1 MATDMPQILNL
12 IGTMGLLR
20 LKVSI
25 TDLKPIWDYILAVP
39 RLERLIL
46 ASDAAAHYEALC
58 QSLQEDITTYHCVT
72 LAQLASLPPVDR
84 LTSLPHCL
92 LTCRAQLWDL
102 AQLIHTATSEEV
114 DTPLFLGSWQS
125 RPPSVEALTYVC
137 RLPLLYRRIAPCTDP
152 SPIGEN
158 YTERLL

>member
-1 MATDMPQILNL
+1 MATDMPQILDL
-12 IGTMGLLR
+12 MGTMGLFR
-20 LKVSI
+20 LKVPI
-25 TDLKPIWDYILAVP
+25 TELKPIWDYIQAVP

-46 ASDAAAHYEALC
+46 ANDTAADYEALC
-58 QSLQEDITTYHCVT
+58 QSLQKDITTYHCVT

-84 LTSLPHCL
+84 PTFLPHCL

-102 AQLIHTATSEEV
+102 ARQIHTATSEGV

-137 RLPLLYRRIAPCTDP
+137 RLPLLYRRIGPCTAP
-152 SPIGEN
+152 ALVGEN